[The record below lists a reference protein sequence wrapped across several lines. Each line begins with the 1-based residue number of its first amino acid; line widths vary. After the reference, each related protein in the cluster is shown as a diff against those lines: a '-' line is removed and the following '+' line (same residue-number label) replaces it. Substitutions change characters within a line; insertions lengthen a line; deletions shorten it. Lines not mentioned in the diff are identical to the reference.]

1 MKSRIMRSIR
11 PIWIYELS
19 LNKAEQP
26 VLLYYICIV
35 INNCFIYPSYKYEYP
50 NTLWQPY
57 ETYIQCLGYGKDV
70 IKALWSLTLSCKLFQ
85 KMSNCTKMQRL
96 WNSLLRNLSQ
106 TIYNLVFVFDTHHKR
121 IRSEYRVSLADNVIK
136 MLGISA
142 MCCQSTV
149 IK

>member
-1 MKSRIMRSIR
+1 MKSRIMSSIR

-26 VLLYYICIV
+26 VLHHYICIL
-35 INNCFIYPSYKYEYP
+35 INNCIIYPSYTFFNPIHCYRH
-50 NTLWQPY
+50 TRLF
-57 ETYIQCLGYGKDV
+57 QCLGYGKDV
-70 IKALWSLTLSCKLFQ
+70 IKALWSLTLSCELFQ
-85 KMSNCTKMQRL
+85 KMLTCTKMQRL
-96 WNSLLRNLSQ
+96 WNSLLRNLLQ

-149 IK
+149 VK